1 MKCSVNKKISVVAT
15 SGLLAL
21 TLGCTPQSNS
31 SALGRASSLSLVGS
45 LKQQA
50 IVAKTKLEYLFS
62 LVMPQANAEV
72 SALADAA
79 ANDVMLSEAWIALQE
94 IKVRAATSEEE
105 AGEDHVIQGPLA
117 VNLLSDQPFSA
128 EMSALS
134 ANGYDALSLKFH
146 KADVAI
152 EGAPLEL
159 IDHSI
164 YLSGY
169 VNGHAFSYIADD
181 STEFILSGTKSIQ
194 ADQDSGF
201 VLVFGLAN
209 LIKKINLSDI
219 TADTVISKDNKV
231 VSANACPEIDPS
243 ASDLFTCFEKGLKTE
258 ADFGKHDGDYDLDD
272 ASDETV
278 N

>member
-1 MKCSVNKKISVVAT
+1 MKCSVNKSFSVVTA
-15 SGLLAL
+15 GLMAL
-21 TLGCTPQSNS
+21 TLGCTPQTNS
-31 SALGRASSLSLVGS
+31 PASVGSSSLSLVGS

-50 IVAKTKLEYLFS
+50 VVAKTKLEYFFNM
-62 LVMPQANAEV
+62 VVPKANAEV

-94 IKVRAATSEEE
+94 IKVKAVASEEE
-105 AGEDHVIQGPLA
+105 ISEDHVIQGPLA
-117 VNLLSDQPFSA
+117 INLLSDQPFSA

-134 ANGYDALSLKFH
+134 TNGYEALSMKFH
-146 KADVAI
+146 KADIAL
-152 EGAPLEL
+152 EGAPPEL
-159 IDHSI
+159 IEHSI

-181 STEFILSGTKSIQ
+181 STEFILAGTKNIQ
-194 ADQDSGF
+194 ADQQSGF
-201 VLVFGLAN
+201 VVVFELAN
-209 LIKKINLSDI
+209 LISKINLSDI

-231 VSANACPEIDPS
+231 ISANACPEIDPS

-258 ADFGKHDGDYDLDD
+258 AEFGKHDGDYDLDD
-272 ASDETV
+272 ASDETI